1 MPAQHPSVVFIGG
14 GPRTAGILERL
25 AANRPEL
32 AGGPIQIHIVEPY
45 EPGSGRIWRFD
56 QEPGLMMNST
66 AADVTMFTDSS
77 VLCEGPPIDGPG
89 LAAWAAGV
97 RDGSITDVPAMP
109 PNLQEQLR
117 SLTGSSF
124 ATRQLQSKYLE
135 WFFRRTV
142 RALGSDARVT
152 VHRDTAV
159 SVEPGETAG
168 GASDDGG
175 YSVRLAGGGTL
186 HADVVIAAVGHTD
199 AEPDARSAAWSA
211 FAARHGGFHA
221 APSYTTDVD
230 YSPIAPGQDVIVSG
244 MGLAFVDLL
253 VLLIEGRGGRFEERP
268 DGGLRYLPSG
278 AEPRLW
284 AGSRRGVPFHSKISV
299 ALRGEP
305 AAAPRFFTADAVGA
319 LLEEH
324 AELDFRSHLWPL
336 IAKDAGYGYYR
347 ELFTGSPER
356 VMLGWDE
363 FAERFAAVDWYSSA
377 RRELVAAAV
386 PDAELHLDLERLDKP
401 FGGQLFAGHD
411 DVQDAVAAYIEHDL
425 ELRTGPDHPE
435 TLALFM
441 ALLRVYMELG
451 RTVPSGRLNARSQED
466 VHGWWH
472 GFFSFVDSG
481 PPPRRLR
488 EMLAVHRAGLLH
500 FLGPG
505 LEVAADDA
513 TGEFVATSA
522 QSPVNLRT
530 KAFIEARLPGP
541 AVARSANPLLRSLHG
556 TGLGAEQH
564 LLTSDGGH
572 ATGRLLI
579 TGGHRIVGRGG
590 ETRRRLFGIGPGTS
604 GWGAGAFARPGT
616 NAAPFRE
623 NDALARKI
631 LTAVSRS
638 TLTVLELPMHD
649 PRVRPLL
656 DELAVE
662 YDTRYG
668 DLFGR
673 GAAAEELNRYP
684 AEEFEAPGGALLIIQ
699 ENGESVAGGAYRR
712 YDAETAE
719 FKRIWTHSAHR
730 RRGLARRV
738 LAELERLAAERGY
751 SSVYLTTG
759 PRQPE
764 AKHLYLNTGYTAQFD
779 LAADPETIGALAFT
793 KNLAVLAGGPV
804 LGAASGPG

>member
-1 MPAQHPSVVFIGG
+1 VALSNQEFPMPAQHPSVVFIGG

-25 AANRPEL
+25 AANRPGL
-32 AGGPIQIHIVEPY
+32 AAGPMQIHIVEPY

-77 VLCEGPPIDGPG
+77 VVCEGPPIDGPG

-97 RDGSITDVPAMP
+97 QDGSITDVPAMP
-109 PNLQEQLR
+109 PHLQEQLR

-135 WFFRRTV
+135 WFFRRAV
-142 RALGSDARVT
+142 RALGADVSVT

-159 SVEPGETAG
+159 RVEPQ
-168 GASDDGG
+168 GADDDG
-175 YSVRLAGGGTL
+175 YSVRLAGGATL
-186 HADVVIAAVGHTD
+186 PADVVITALGHTD
-199 AEPDARSAAWSA
+199 AEPDARSAAWTG
-211 FAARHGGFHA
+211 FAARNGGFHA

-230 YSPIAPGQDVIVSG
+230 YSPIAQGEDVIVSG

-253 VLLIEGRGGRFEERP
+253 VLLTEGRGGRFEETP

-319 LLEEH
+319 LLAEH
-324 AELDFRSHLWPL
+324 AELDFRTQLWPL

-356 VMLGWDE
+356 VALGWDE
-363 FAERFAAVDWYSSA
+363 FAGRFAELDWYSSA
-377 RRELVAAAV
+377 RRDLVAEAV
-386 PDAELHLDLERLDKP
+386 PDAALHLDLERLDRP

-411 DVQDAVAAYIEHDL
+411 DVQAAVAAYIEHDL

-435 TLALFM
+435 TQALFM
-441 ALLRVYMELG
+441 ALLKVYMELG
-451 RTVPSGRLNARSQED
+451 RIVPPERLNARSQED

-505 LEVAADDA
+505 LAVAADEA

-522 QSPVNLRT
+522 QSPVSVRT

-572 ATGRLLI
+572 STGRLLI
-579 TGGHRIVGRGG
+579 TSGHRIVGRGG
-590 ETRRRLFGIGPGTS
+590 DTRSRLFGIGPGTS

-631 LTAVSRS
+631 LEAVSGAGR
-638 TLTVLELPMHD
+638 
-649 PRVRPLL
+649 PR
-656 DELAVE
+656 
-662 YDTRYG
+662 T
-668 DLFGR
+668 
-673 GAAAEELNRYP
+673 AAAVGK
-684 AEEFEAPGGALLIIQ
+684 A
-699 ENGESVAGGAYRR
+699 
-712 YDAETAE
+712 
-719 FKRIWTHSAHR
+719 
-730 RRGLARRV
+730 
-738 LAELERLAAERGY
+738 
-751 SSVYLTTG
+751 
-759 PRQPE
+759 
-764 AKHLYLNTGYTAQFD
+764 
-779 LAADPETIGALAFT
+779 
-793 KNLAVLAGGPV
+793 
-804 LGAASGPG
+804 